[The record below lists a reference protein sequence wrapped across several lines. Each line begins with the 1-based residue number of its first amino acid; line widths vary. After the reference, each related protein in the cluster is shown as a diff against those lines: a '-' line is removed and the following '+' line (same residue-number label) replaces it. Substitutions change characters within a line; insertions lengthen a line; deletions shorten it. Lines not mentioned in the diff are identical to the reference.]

1 MEPLHCIVNP
11 ASRDWRCGK
20 DWPIMK
26 QKLELAGFE
35 VIEHITERIG
45 HGAEIANELSND
57 PSLGDGQV
65 IVAVGGDGIVHE
77 VASGIRGSKLVLGQL
92 PYGSGNDYCITHG
105 IPRNNLDEAIEILKS
120 GKDRSCGAW
129 RIEAFPAEGQSD
141 FPSPTQREFD
151 GESVD
156 ERVVRWIFLE
166 TDAGITSAI
175 SRAKLSRAKWLHG
188 PKKYTYLGITTIPF
202 WPRRKVSIKFDES
215 EAQTLDLSMLA
226 ACTGETFGGGYRVCP
241 GMSPISEDASVVIA
255 PRLSRIQM
263 LSLMGPVAKGKHI
276 GKWGIYEKRCK
287 SIEIFPID
295 KNGNILD
302 KPDEKVTW
310 IQTDGEPVLQL
321 PAKLDWHTDQII
333 VRGNQSLP
341 WD

>member
-57 PSLGDGQV
+57 PSLGDGQL

-92 PYGSGNDYCITHG
+92 PYGSGNDYSITHG

-141 FPSPTQREFD
+141 F
-151 GESVD
+151 
-156 ERVVRWIFLE
+156 L
-166 TDAGITSAI
+166 
-175 SRAKLSRAKWLHG
+175 LL
-188 PKKYTYLGITTIPF
+188 PK
-202 WPRRKVSIKFDES
+202 EN
-215 EAQTLDLSMLA
+215 
-226 ACTGETFGGGYRVCP
+226 
-241 GMSPISEDASVVIA
+241 
-255 PRLSRIQM
+255 
-263 LSLMGPVAKGKHI
+263 LMGNLLMRESFAGYFLKQTQGLLRQYQGQNFPEQSGYMDLRSIHI
-276 GKWGIYEKRCK
+276 WG
-287 SIEIFPID
+287 
-295 KNGNILD
+295 
-302 KPDEKVTW
+302 
-310 IQTDGEPVLQL
+310 
-321 PAKLDWHTDQII
+321 
-333 VRGNQSLP
+333 
-341 WD
+341 